1 MVAHGSWWL
10 PGHQQLRFPSVHAMS
25 DEETRAR
32 NRATIEASMVAVSG
46 GDVDRQLAL
55 CTEDFVLDLP
65 YADPPKTVAGKETV
79 RTYLQSALGIFR
91 LDLTITHIYDCAD
104 PDELVLEYTSTG
116 SVTTTG
122 KPYAN
127 CYIAV
132 ARFRDG
138 LVCSQ
143 REYYNPLPAAR
154 ALSDD

>member
-1 MVAHGSWWL
+1 
-10 PGHQQLRFPSVHAMS
+10 MS

-32 NRATIEASMVAVSG
+32 NRATIEASMKAVSN
-46 GDVDRQLAL
+46 GDVDRQLAF
-55 CTEDFVLDLP
+55 CTDDFVLDLP

-79 RTYLQSALGIFR
+79 RTYLQSALGIFE
-91 LDLTITHIYDCAD
+91 LELTITQVYECVD
-104 PDELVLEYTSTG
+104 PDQLVLEYTSVG

-127 CYIAV
+127 NYIAV

-138 LVCSQ
+138 LVCAQ

-154 ALSDD
+154 ALSKD

>member
-1 MVAHGSWWL
+1 
-10 PGHQQLRFPSVHAMS
+10 MS

-32 NRATIEASMVAVSG
+32 NRATIEASMKAVSE
-46 GDVDRQLAL
+46 GDVDRQLAM
-55 CTEDFVLDLP
+55 CTDDFVLDLP

-79 RTYLQSALGIFR
+79 RTYLRSALGIFQ
-91 LDLTITHIYDCAD
+91 LDLTINQVYDCAD
-104 PDELVLEYTSTG
+104 PDQLILEYTSVG

-127 CYIAV
+127 RYIAV
-132 ARFRDG
+132 ALFRDG

-154 ALSDD
+154 ALSED

>member
-1 MVAHGSWWL
+1 
-10 PGHQQLRFPSVHAMS
+10 MS

-32 NRATIEASMVAVSG
+32 NRATIEASMKAVSE
-46 GDVDRQLAL
+46 GDVDRQLAM
-55 CTEDFVLDLP
+55 CSDDFVLDLP

-79 RTYLQSALGIFR
+79 RTYLQSALGIFQ
-91 LDLTITHIYDCAD
+91 LELTITQIYDCAD
-104 PDELVLEYTSTG
+104 PDQLILEYTSVG

-127 CYIAV
+127 RYIAV
-132 ARFRDG
+132 AAFRDG

-154 ALSDD
+154 ALSED